1 MTRCE
6 AYIDM
11 TKEHPK
17 IKCEWDS
24 NGIGKLQVGEGLRK
38 RNPKIPLLFINK

>member
-1 MTRCE
+1 MAQCE

-17 IKCEWDS
+17 TKYKWDS
-24 NGIGKLQVGEGLRK
+24 NGLANFIEKDYASVI
-38 RNPKIPLLFINK
+38 PKSRYYL

>member
-1 MTRCE
+1 MAQCE

-17 IKCEWDS
+17 KNMKDS
-24 NGIGKLQVGEGLRK
+24 NGID
-38 RNPKIPLLFINK
+38 NFM

>member
-1 MTRCE
+1 MAQCE

-17 IKCEWDS
+17 TNIS
-24 NGIGKLQVGEGLRK
+24 GIVTGLA
-38 RNPKIPLLFINK
+38 NFM

>member
-1 MTRCE
+1 MAQCE

-17 IKCEWDS
+17 TKYKWDS
-24 NGIGKLQVGEGLRK
+24 NGLANFIGEGLRK
-38 RNPKIPLLFINK
+38 RNPKIRYYL